1 MAGPFAQDL
10 AISPHLFVLS
20 PNNKLLV
27 TCGHWDNSFRVYSI
41 EKGKLLTRNEHHNGQ
56 LCILKGI
63 DSHIPNSAT
72 FHPCLPVDIVTC
84 MALDKVGTGEYLITG
99 SRDTT
104 SVIWKFGSNVRTG
117 GV

>member
-10 AISPHLFVLS
+10 VISPHLFVLS

-27 TCGHWDNSFRVYSI
+27 TCGHWDNSFRVFSI
-41 EKGKLLTRNEHHNGQ
+41 EKGKLLARNEHHNGEMFT
-56 LCILKGI
+56 LKESSLPLSTGS
-63 DSHIPNSAT
+63 DA
-72 FHPCLPVDIVTC
+72 FHPCLSADIVTC

-104 SVIWKFGSNVRTG
+104 SVIWKFGLNVRKK
-117 GV
+117 